1 MDKKGYVA
9 YLEALGNQ
17 NHYIGLIQELVELER
32 TLGIDLDDYIPWDDN
47 YSKVDELDKILPE
60 DMQYNEGLFFS
71 INSYMRYRLS
81 GFERKTYPDSV
92 NVFPSVGKKYTFSGT
107 QDELRASLMKF
118 MSKTDADLFIDGF
131 QDCKHYLGKDES
143 FEKTIVLD
151 EAMNSK
157 PGIIHLL
164 VGESKYNINIKA
176 LTLVAIALLLDIKI
190 TLGFASAALVI
201 TGFNGQAI
209 AQIDVSEGE
218 KCLIL
223 EAIQKKGK

>member
-17 NHYIGLIQELVELER
+17 NHYIGRIQELIELER
-32 TLGIDLDDYIPWDDN
+32 TLGIDLDDFIPFDGN

-60 DMQYNEGLFFS
+60 DMRYNERLFFS

-92 NVFPSVGKKYTFSGT
+92 NAFPSNYTFSGT

-118 MSKTDADLFIDGF
+118 MSETDADLFIDGF
-131 QDCKHYLGKDES
+131 QDCKQHLGEDES
-143 FEKTIVLD
+143 FEKNIVLD

-157 PGIIHLL
+157 SGMIHFLA
-164 VGESKYNINIKA
+164 GESNYNINIKA
-176 LTLVAIALLLDIKI
+176 SRSNCVVT
-190 TLGFASAALVI
+190 
-201 TGFNGQAI
+201 
-209 AQIDVSEGE
+209 
-218 KCLIL
+218 
-223 EAIQKKGK
+223 